1 MYKHERCSALFLKMD
16 LEGNMKTRILIVD
29 DSAIDRM
36 IISKMMVDF
45 DVITAVNGI
54 EGLRII
60 DENPD
65 IDLVILDLF
74 MPEMNGFQL
83 LEILKSDEKYS
94 RIRVIVL
101 TNAEEIEYE
110 IKGLKLGAVDY
121 IRKPVNFESL
131 LARIDIQVKLKEA
144 QQLVERNNQKL
155 NQMVAER
162 TKEAEAAR
170 DITILALVG
179 LLEMRDIESFQHTT
193 RTQMIMRV
201 LCESLRTNDKY
212 KDVLTDS
219 YIFEL
224 IRTSPLHDIGKVGIP
239 DNILFKPGKLSAEE
253 FEIMKKHVGFGS
265 DSLKKEQS
273 CKDEDLPYFIKV
285 AIEIIDGHHEK
296 YDGTGYPRG
305 LAGEDIPLPGRLMA
319 IVDVYDALMT
329 KRIYK
334 EAWPFPEVV
343 DCIMQE
349 RGKHFD
355 PDIVD
360 AFMAKLEEIHSI
372 SIQYDA

>member
-1 MYKHERCSALFLKMD
+1 
-16 LEGNMKTRILIVD
+16 MKTRILVVD
-29 DSAIDRM
+29 DCAIDRK

-65 IDLVILDLF
+65 IELVILDLF
-74 MPEMNGFQL
+74 MPAMNGFQL
-83 LEILKSDEKYS
+83 LGILKSDEKYS
-94 RIRVIVL
+94 RISVIVL

-110 IKGLKLGAVDY
+110 VIGLKLGAVDY

-131 LARIDIQVKLKEA
+131 RSRIDIQVNLKEA
-144 QQLVERNNQKL
+144 QKLVEIHNEKL
-155 NQMVAER
+155 DQIVAER

-193 RTQMIMRV
+193 RTQKIMKA

-212 KDVLTDS
+212 KDILTDS

-239 DNILFKPGKLSAEE
+239 DYILFKPGKLSAEE
-253 FEIMKKHVGFGS
+253 FEIMKKHVRYGS
-265 DSLKKEQS
+265 EALKKEQL
-273 CKDEDLPYFIKV
+273 CKDEDLPYFVKIAIK
-285 AIEIIDGHHEK
+285 IIDGHHEK
-296 YDGTGYPRG
+296 YDGTGYPLG
-305 LAGEDIPLPGRLMA
+305 LAGEDISLPGRLMA

-329 KRIYK
+329 KRVYK
-334 EAWPFPEVV
+334 EAWPFPEVI
-343 DCIMQE
+343 DCISKE

-360 AFMAKLEEIHSI
+360 AFMARSEEIHGI
-372 SIQYDA
+372 SIKYDA

>member
-1 MYKHERCSALFLKMD
+1 MD
-16 LEGNMKTRILIVD
+16 PEGNMKTRILIVD

-36 IISKMMVDF
+36 IISKMMVDL

-65 IDLVILDLF
+65 IYLVILDLF

-110 IKGLKLGAVDY
+110 IRGLKLGAVDY

-144 QQLVERNNQKL
+144 QQLVERDNQKL
-155 NQMVAER
+155 DQLVAER

-179 LLEMRDIESFQHTT
+179 LLEMRDIEAFQHTT
-193 RTQMIMRV
+193 RTQMIMKV
-201 LCESLRTNDKY
+201 LCESLRSNDKY
-212 KDVLTDS
+212 KDILTEG

-224 IRTSPLHDIGKVGIP
+224 IRTTPLHDIGKVGIP
-239 DNILFKPGKLSAEE
+239 DNILLKPGRLSAEE
-253 FEIMKKHVGFGS
+253 FEIMKKHVDYGTEA
-265 DSLKKEQS
+265 LKKEQN
-273 CKDEDLPYFIKV
+273 CKEEELPYFVKI
-285 AIEIIDGHHEK
+285 ALEIIGAHHEK
-296 YDGTGYPRG
+296 YDGTGYPRS
-305 LAGEDIPLPGRLMA
+305 LAGENIPLPGRLMA
-319 IVDVYDALMT
+319 TIDVYDALMT
-329 KRIYK
+329 KRVYK
-334 EAWPFPEVV
+334 EAWAFPDVI
-343 DCIMQE
+343 DCIRQE

-360 AFMAKLEEIHSI
+360 AFMNKLEEIHDI
-372 SIQYDA
+372 SKKYDA

>member
-1 MYKHERCSALFLKMD
+1 
-16 LEGNMKTRILIVD
+16 MKTRILIVD
-29 DSAIDRM
+29 NSAIDRK

-54 EGLRII
+54 DGLRII

-65 IDLVILDLF
+65 IELVILDLF
-74 MPEMNGFQL
+74 MPMMNGFQL
-83 LEILKSDEKYS
+83 LGILKSDEKYS
-94 RIRVIVL
+94 KIRVIIL

-131 LARIDIQVKLKEA
+131 LSRIDIQVKLKEA
-144 QQLVERNNQKL
+144 CQLVAMHTEHLDQI
-155 NQMVAER
+155 VAER

-179 LLEMRDIESFQHTT
+179 LLEIRDIESFQHTT

-305 LAGEDIPLPGRLMA
+305 LSGEDIPLPGRLMA

-334 EAWPFPEVV
+334 EAWPFPEVT
-343 DCIMQE
+343 DCIRQE

-360 AFMAKLEEIHSI
+360 AFMAKLEEIHGI
-372 SIQYDA
+372 SIQYDALVQLGHLGALT

>member
-1 MYKHERCSALFLKMD
+1 M
-16 LEGNMKTRILIVD
+16 NTRILIVD

-36 IISKMMVDF
+36 IISKMMVAF

-65 IDLVILDLF
+65 IELVILDLF
-74 MPEMNGFQL
+74 MPAMNGFQL
-83 LEILKSDEKYS
+83 LGILKSDEKYS
-94 RIRVIVL
+94 RISVIVL

-110 IKGLKLGAVDY
+110 VIGLKLGAVDY
-121 IRKPVNFESL
+121 VRKPVNFESL
-131 LARIDIQVKLKEA
+131 RSRIGIQVKLKEA
-144 QQLVERNNQKL
+144 HQLEERHSQHL
-155 NQMVAER
+155 DQMVAER

-179 LLEMRDIESFQHTT
+179 LLEIRDIESFQHTT
-193 RTQMIMRV
+193 RTQKIMKA

-212 KDVLTDS
+212 KDILTDS

-239 DNILFKPGKLSAEE
+239 DKILLKPGKLSTEE

-265 DSLKKEQS
+265 EALKREQS
-273 CKDEDLPYFIKV
+273 CKDEDLPYFVKI

-305 LAGEDIPLPGRLMA
+305 LTGEDIPLPGRLMA

-334 EAWPFPEVV
+334 DAWPFPEV
-343 DCIMQE
+343 IKYIAEE

-360 AFMAKLEEIHSI
+360 AFMARSEEIQGI
-372 SIQYDA
+372 SLKYDA